1 MTEVELEMQEKKSIH
16 KRLLPVYL
24 LIAVFILFIATGL
37 HEHFTPESLKEN
49 HATLT
54 SFVQENALLAALA
67 FIILYALCTLFS
79 LPIAT
84 VITLAG
90 GFMFGAV
97 LGTAYT
103 VMGATIGATALF
115 LVAKT
120 SLGELLHEKAGPWL
134 DKLEK
139 GFHENELSYLFF
151 LRLVPLFPF
160 VAVNLAP
167 AFLGVSVRNYVIATF
182 FGIIPG
188 SAAYN
193 YVGAGLGSI
202 LEQGGEISLEGV
214 LTPEIL
220 TGIILLCGIALLP
233 VVYKKIKGTQA
244 ED

>member
-1 MTEVELEMQEKKSIH
+1 MNTEKKTA
-16 KRLLPVYL
+16 RRFLPL
-24 LIAVFILFIATGL
+24 LILVAGLALFFSTGL
-37 HEHFTPESLKEN
+37 HQHFTPQALQENHGALKE
-49 HATLT
+49 
-54 SFVQENALLAALA
+54 FVTTYALPAALVYILAYALL
-67 FIILYALCTLFS
+67 TLFS

-84 VITLAG
+84 VVTLAG

-103 VMGATIGATALF
+103 VIGATIGATALF

-120 SLGELLHEKAGPWL
+120 SLGDLLHDKAGPWL
-134 DKLEK
+134 EKLEK
-139 GFHENELSYLFF
+139 GFHENELSYLLF

-160 VAVNLAP
+160 FVVNLAP

-193 YVGAGLGSI
+193 YVGAGLGAI
-202 LEQGGEISLEGV
+202 LEQGGEISVEGV

-220 TGIILLCGIALLP
+220 TGIGLLCVIALIP
-233 VVYKKIKGTQA
+233 VVYKKVKGTHS
-244 ED
+244 DN